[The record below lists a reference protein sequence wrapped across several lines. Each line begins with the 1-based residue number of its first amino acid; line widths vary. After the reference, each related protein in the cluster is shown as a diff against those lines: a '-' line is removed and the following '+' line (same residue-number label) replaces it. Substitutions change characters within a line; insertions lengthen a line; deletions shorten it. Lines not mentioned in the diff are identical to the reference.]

1 MHYMQLLIVSL
12 LVSVLYFLPLI
23 YVAYMSYDP
32 SLASDQTVFESKEES
47 SWERAMVR
55 FASWFFMMLERSDL
69 GKIGVAISIAVHVQL
84 YGLLLVMQWCA
95 WHMRTLA

>member
-69 GKIGVAISIAVHVQL
+69 GKTGVAISIAVHVQL